1 MPALHSRHAEPLG
14 QLELF
19 AGCTPAQLTAARRL
33 LTLLTV
39 DAGTVLMAEGGV
51 GLEFLVI
58 ADGEATVTING
69 DLVATLGRGEFA
81 GEMSLLGNAR
91 RSATVTAA
99 TPVTLYV
106 ANPAEFTA
114 LLEVAPPVAERIV
127 GTAAARQEANR
138 QAA

>member
-1 MPALHSRHAEPLG
+1 MPLLHSRRTEPLG
-14 QLELF
+14 QLDLF
-19 AGCTPAQLTAARRL
+19 AGCTPTQLAAARQL

-39 DAGTVLMAEGGV
+39 EAGTVLMHEGGL
-51 GLEFLVI
+51 GMEFLVI
-58 ADGEATVTING
+58 ADGEATVTIG
-69 DLVATLGRGEFA
+69 GRQVATLRHGDFA

-99 TPVTLYV
+99 TRLTVYV

-114 LLEVAPPVAERIV
+114 LLEVAPPVAARIV